1 MSLFG
6 PVDLDPSRET
16 FGCLLKTPKEAW
28 RNYPFYKKLSQAL
41 PGTKLAL
48 DTDVNVAGLG
58 EYYLGNGLGK
68 KSLLYLTI
76 GTGIGGGYILKGRPL
91 QGLSHPEMGHIL
103 LRPHPQDSFPGT
115 CPYHDYCLE
124 GMAAGPSIYGRYK
137 KFGQD
142 LDPNHEVWTFLA
154 YYLAQALVSYT
165 VVLRPDQITL
175 GGGVMHSPNLLTRVR
190 ENFADLFHN
199 YLDLPPLEDYIKTP
213 HLKDRSGIFGALLLV
228 LDENT
233 KKQLILDSD
242 LEREN

>member
-1 MSLFG
+1 M
-6 PVDLDPSRET
+6 
-16 FGCLLKTPKEAW
+16 
-28 RNYPFYKKLSQAL
+28 
-41 PGTKLAL
+41 
-48 DTDVNVAGLG
+48 
-58 EYYLGNGLGK
+58 
-68 KSLLYLTI
+68 
-76 GTGIGGGYILKGRPL
+76 
-91 QGLSHPEMGHIL
+91 
-103 LRPHPQDSFPGT
+103 
-115 CPYHDYCLE
+115 
-124 GMAAGPSIYGRYK
+124 
-137 KFGQD
+137 
-142 LDPNHEVWTFLA
+142 
-154 YYLAQALVSYT
+154 AQALVSYT